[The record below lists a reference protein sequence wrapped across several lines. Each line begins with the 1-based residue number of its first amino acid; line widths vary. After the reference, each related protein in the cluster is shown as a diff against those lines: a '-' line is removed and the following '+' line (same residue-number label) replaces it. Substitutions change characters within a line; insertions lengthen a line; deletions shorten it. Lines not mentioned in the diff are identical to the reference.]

1 MKNLKEKKSLVA
13 GIFTIAIALADL
25 IIAIINNF
33 VNTFIFASSG
43 LHFSLY
49 NFIPLVL
56 IVATIVICVVT
67 LARRIKDRFKREPLF
82 NWYSCIGVYCVVLV
96 IYSAILGNIKNG
108 FIQLIYNGKVL
119 GFFAVIVADLL
130 FQQFTNANKKSSEVK
145 QAEIDKLQKQIKR
158 LQEGE

>member
-25 IIAIINNF
+25 IIATINNF

-43 LHFSLY
+43 LHFSLH

-67 LARRIKDRFKREPLF
+67 LARRIKDK
-82 NWYSCIGVYCVVLV
+82 IGRAHV
-96 IYSAILGNIKNG
+96 
-108 FIQLIYNGKVL
+108 
-119 GFFAVIVADLL
+119 
-130 FQQFTNANKKSSEVK
+130 
-145 QAEIDKLQKQIKR
+145 
-158 LQEGE
+158 